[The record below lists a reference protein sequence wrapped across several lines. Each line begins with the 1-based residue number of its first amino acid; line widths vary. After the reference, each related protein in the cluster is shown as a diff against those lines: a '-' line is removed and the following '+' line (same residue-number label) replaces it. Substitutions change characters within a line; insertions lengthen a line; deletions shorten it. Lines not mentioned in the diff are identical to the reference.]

1 MEATVISIKGWMD
14 KPVWYIHTMEYYSA
28 LKRKETVT
36 QLRHYAKW
44 SKPAIIMYNST
55 SMRYLE
61 YLMKKEGINSRVIE
75 RRQAWEAVSVNWVQN
90 FSLGR
95 EKRSRDTWWWWLYN
109 NVNTLNAMKMYMLK
123 WYFFACLCKYAYLST
138 IKILVQ
144 YIFMYRSILYIWMF
158 CMYRCIE
165 ILFLLLTVCFY

>member
-61 YLMKKEGINSRVIE
+61 YLWKEKVLIAGWLRGGRHGKLLVLTGYKISVWEEKKGPEIYGDDDYS
-75 RRQAWEAVSVNWVQN
+75 
-90 FSLGR
+90 
-95 EKRSRDTWWWWLYN
+95 T
-109 NVNTLNAMKMYMLK
+109 MLTHLMPWK
-123 WYFFACLCKYAYLST
+123 CTC
-138 IKILVQ
+138 
-144 YIFMYRSILYIWMF
+144 
-158 CMYRCIE
+158 
-165 ILFLLLTVCFY
+165 